1 MQDVTNS
8 TRVLCAPGGNSSL
21 NLFGGDAPAAPAM
34 VKKAPAPADESQTFG
49 RRVIQHT
56 EHMGIGDKRSTR
68 VHAAPG
74 GNSSLNLFG
83 GEVEPPQPVRTVSAP
98 MPAAPPQPKPQMQ
111 AAGGHMRVQTEHM
124 GISDRCSSRVLAAPG
139 GNSSLNLFG
148 GDDVPQQQ
156 AAPAR
161 APAAAAV
168 NDSQTFG
175 RRVIQHTEHMGIGD
189 KRSTR
194 VHAAPGGNSS
204 LNLFG
209 GEVEPPQPVRTV
221 SAPMPA
227 APPQPKPQMQAAG
240 GHMRVQTEH
249 MGISDRCSS
258 RVLAAPGGNSSLNLF
273 GGDDAPPAAAQAAVP
288 RQAPPPA
295 LPAQPQQQAAGGHM
309 RVQTE
314 HMGISDRSSS
324 RVLAAPGGNSTI
336 FLGDA
341 AANGTAEDRMAA
353 LRRMRSA

>member
-21 NLFGGDAPAAPAM
+21 NLFGGDAPAAPGM
-34 VKKAPAPADESQTFG
+34 VKKAAAPAEEQTFG

-83 GEVEPPQPVRTVSAP
+83 GEPEPPQPARAASAP
-98 MPAAPPQPKPQMQ
+98 VAAVPPQPKPQQM
-111 AAGGHMRVQTEHM
+111 AAGGHMRVQTEYN
-124 GISDRCSSRVLAAPG
+124 GISDRA
-139 GNSSLNLFG
+139 
-148 GDDVPQQQ
+148 
-156 AAPAR
+156 
-161 APAAAAV
+161 
-168 NDSQTFG
+168 
-175 RRVIQHTEHMGIGD
+175 
-189 KRSTR
+189 
-194 VHAAPGGNSS
+194 
-204 LNLFG
+204 
-209 GEVEPPQPVRTV
+209 
-221 SAPMPA
+221 
-227 APPQPKPQMQAAG
+227 
-240 GHMRVQTEH
+240 
-249 MGISDRCSS
+249 SS

-273 GGDDAPPAAAQAAVP
+273 GGDDAAAPVAAPVAAP
-288 RQAPPPA
+288 RQAPPTA
-295 LPAQPQQQAAGGHM
+295 MPAQPQQMAAGGHM

-314 HMGISDRSSS
+314 FNGISERASS

-341 AANGTAEDRMAA
+341 AANGTAEDRMTA

>member
-83 GEVEPPQPVRTVSAP
+83 GEPEPVRAAPAP
-98 MPAAPPQPKPQMQ
+98 MVAAPPQPKPQQPVMQ
-111 AAGGHMRVQTEHM
+111 AAGGHMRIQTEH
-124 GISDRCSSRVLAAPG
+124 
-139 GNSSLNLFG
+139 
-148 GDDVPQQQ
+148 
-156 AAPAR
+156 
-161 APAAAAV
+161 
-168 NDSQTFG
+168 T
-175 RRVIQHTEHMGIGD
+175 
-189 KRSTR
+189 
-194 VHAAPGGNSS
+194 
-204 LNLFG
+204 
-209 GEVEPPQPVRTV
+209 
-221 SAPMPA
+221 
-227 APPQPKPQMQAAG
+227 
-240 GHMRVQTEH
+240 
-249 MGISDRCSS
+249 GISDRCSS